1 LIFKC
6 TAVQWILKWEFLC
19 ICELSATAENSSE
32 ILRKEL
38 TIVRKQL
45 TDSNYEKEKY
55 NSSNKELREYVKRI
69 EGDKR
74 EQGRGLEE
82 AYQKISSKCEVT
94 TMFI

>member
-1 LIFKC
+1 MFR
-6 TAVQWILKWEFLC
+6 WEFYC
-19 ICELSATAENSSE
+19 ICELSATAENNSE
-32 ILRKEL
+32 MLRKEL
-38 TIVRKQL
+38 TDVRKQL

-82 AYQKISSKCEVT
+82 AYQKISSKCAGPAVFT
-94 TMFI
+94 